1 MSSGGGSSQPTS
13 STVTQT
19 TIPEYARPYVEKAL
33 GQASA
38 LTDINQNPYQ
48 TYGGER
54 FAQFTPMQQQ
64 AFQGASTM
72 TTAPQLG
79 AATGL
84 AGAAGL
90 SALGTSYNPYQTG
103 QFTGSTAQQYMNPY
117 MQNVVDVQQQ
127 AAQRQ
132 ADIAS
137 QAQKAQFAQAGAFG
151 GGRSAIAGSQAA
163 ADLARQKQGIQAQGL
178 QQAYNQGQQQFNQ
191 EQQLREQ
198 SRQYGAGLGMQGL
211 QTGLQAAGQLGQL
224 GQQQFQQGMDI
235 NKLQA
240 GYGTQQQQQV
250 QNILNS
256 QYQDFLNAKQYPY
269 QQLSFMSDILR
280 GGPLS
285 QTYSQSY
292 QQPPS
297 YLGQLAGLGMGA
309 YAMTKKDGGSVKS
322 YAYGGDVTSEQ
333 FVEGAIHRL
342 SSQQLQQA
350 LQNALNRRDTKR
362 AQAIQE
368 EMQDRAEAAS
378 FSHGLAGALP
388 NMDNMLPTEESM
400 ARGGIVAFSQG
411 GNKGEKT
418 DEDSGVSGLAYL
430 LGLAPAAI
438 EAGKAVAT
446 KVPTS
451 GLSGAGTATART
463 AGSGLASYL
472 GLAGETSGPAG
483 AVLTGGTALSSA
495 ATRKLKENPI
505 LQQDLGYVGGGLDP
519 DLALAAAIQR
529 EGAKEDERKE
539 AYAKSVGGGRG
550 SPEAYSKYDP
560 QAAAEAYKNVQ
571 QRVTGGAEQG
581 KQKSN
586 AAVNTALVGSAMAS
600 TLGVPPSSVMDQAKA
615 MFNWLQENDKAA
627 YAAVQKQIDEIKDQ
641 AKEIGAN
648 KFNNALAEF
657 GFNMAAAASQPGVGG
672 GISGALRAA
681 GAASPTLM
689 RSVKETEELQR
700 KYTQLGKQMEV
711 SLMQSR
717 VAAEKG
723 DKQAAIQ
730 FARMSENAD
739 LQRQQVAE
747 SIRHNKAI
755 EGISAGKIASAEDKR
770 RIDLAKVGLMAR
782 RMAEDRA
789 RNEFKDPINAAELK
803 KQGVTY
809 EQLAKRYSDEEYQ
822 KLLMGMT
829 SLQPAE

>member
-48 TYGGER
+48 VYGGER

-64 AFQGASTM
+64 AYQGASQM

-79 AATGL
+79 AATGM

-90 SALGTSYNPYQTG
+90 SALGTSYSPYATG

-151 GGRSAIAGSQAA
+151 GGRSAIAGAQAA

-178 QQAYNQGQQQFNQ
+178 QQAYGQAQQQFNQ

-198 SRQYGAGLGMQGL
+198 SRQYGAGLQMQGL

-250 QNILNS
+250 QNILNA

-297 YLGQLAGLGMGA
+297 MLGQLAGLGMGA
-309 YAMTKKDGGSVKS
+309 YAMTRKEGGPVQS
-322 YAYGGDVTSEQ
+322 YAYGGNVTSEQ

-378 FSHGLAGALP
+378 FSRGLAGALP

-411 GNKGEKT
+411 GDKGEKK
-418 DEDSGVSGLAYL
+418 DEDTGFGGLAYL
-430 LGLAPAAI
+430 LGLAPAAA
-438 EAGKAVAT
+438 EVGKAVAT
-446 KVPTS
+446 KVPT
-451 GLSGAGTATART
+451 GALSGAGTAATRT

-472 GLAGETSGPAG
+472 GLAGETAAPAG
-483 AVLTGGTALSSA
+483 AVLTGGAALSSA

-505 LQQDLGYVGGGLDP
+505 LQEDLGEVGGGLNP
-519 DLALAAAIQR
+519 DWALAAAIQR
-529 EGAKEDERKE
+529 EGAKEDAKKE
-539 AYAKSVGGGRG
+539 AYEKSIGGGRG

-560 QAAAEAYKNVQ
+560 QAAAEAYKNMQ

-586 AAVNTALVGSAMAS
+586 AAGNAALVGNAMAS
-600 TLGVPPSSVMDQAKA
+600 TLGVSPSSVMDQAKS

-641 AKEIGAN
+641 AKEIGAG
-648 KFNNALAEF
+648 KFKAALAEF
-657 GFNMAAAASQPGVGG
+657 GFNMAAAASQPGTGKGVA
-672 GISGALRAA
+672 GALRAA

-739 LQRQQVAE
+739 LARQQLAE
-747 SIRHNKAI
+747 QIRHNRSV
-755 EGISAGKIASAEDKR
+755 EGISAGRVASAEDKR
-770 RIDLAKVGLMAR
+770 RVDLARAGLMAR
-782 RMAEDRA
+782 RMGEDRA
-789 RNEFKDPINAAELK
+789 RNEFKDVMNAAELK

-822 KLLMGMT
+822 KLLMSMT